1 MKSKI
6 LMACA
11 LLLSAC
17 ASGPSDHAG
26 PAPVQASGAAQPSR
40 GAVAAAGGIVE
51 SLPAQTLP
59 AGKCGLFLWT
69 QDEPRHFILFYPAGG
84 VSAEAILNSRQEKLT
99 LESQGGEIFT
109 QFMTQM
115 TFRRTDGGPVKLSI
129 EPGEMIDGG
138 RRVPAA
144 RMISQDPDG
153 WEIITPLA
161 GLAACQPE

>member
-1 MKSKI
+1 MKTRV
-6 LMACA
+6 LTAGA

-17 ASGPSDHAG
+17 ASGPSDGPGSATAQAG
-26 PAPVQASGAAQPSR
+26 GTTQRSR
-40 GAVAAAGGIVE
+40 TPAAATVE

-84 VSAEAILNSRQEKLT
+84 AAADAILNGRQEKLKI
-99 LESQGGEIFT
+99 ESQGGEVFT

-115 TFRRTDGGPVKLSI
+115 AFRSADGIPVKLTI
-129 EPGEMIDGG
+129 EPGEIIDGG

-144 RMISQDPDG
+144 RMISQDGEG

-161 GLAACQPE
+161 GLTACQPE